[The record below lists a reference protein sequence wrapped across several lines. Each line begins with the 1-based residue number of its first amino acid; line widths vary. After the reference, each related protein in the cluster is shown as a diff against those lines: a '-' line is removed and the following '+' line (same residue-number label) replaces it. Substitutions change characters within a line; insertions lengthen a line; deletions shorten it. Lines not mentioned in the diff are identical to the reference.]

1 MKKLLSIFILLS
13 IFSFVSFS
21 QGYGLRAK
29 GYQTIRNINQGEYIQ
44 FAGNAV
50 DSLCVSDSAFYIFPV
65 THINQIAP
73 YMQLYWNKRLSGTA
87 TITISFYQANNLPTT
102 LTSSEWV
109 TVKQKYTNA
118 AFTKALTCS
127 ATGWQVFWDKADSA
141 ILEGRYLKIQMVT
154 SSTSTVSGKITCR
167 AKFNIK

>member
-87 TITISFYQANNLPTT
+87 TITIS
-102 LTSSEWV
+102 
-109 TVKQKYTNA
+109 
-118 AFTKALTCS
+118 S
-127 ATGWQVFWDKADSA
+127 ATTRQTHTAFIA
-141 ILEGRYLKIQMVT
+141 IN
-154 SSTSTVSGKITCR
+154 TSTVQLIARTSIISQTE
-167 AKFNIK
+167 